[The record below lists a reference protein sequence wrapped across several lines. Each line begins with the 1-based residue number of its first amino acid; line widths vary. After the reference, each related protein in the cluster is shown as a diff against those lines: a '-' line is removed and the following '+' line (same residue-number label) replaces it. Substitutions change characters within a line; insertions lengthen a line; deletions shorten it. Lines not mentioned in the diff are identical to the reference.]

1 MRGGGGV
8 TSLSATSNA
17 GFADDNAQNRHHK
30 TRGKKWTGGA
40 KTPSARYLLSHIDQ
54 PGCRLQDYERI
65 KRGDLPVT
73 IDVRLCT
80 PLTAGCET
88 KRDRGVCGGYITVV
102 VGVAFLM
109 VVLSFG

>member
-1 MRGGGGV
+1 MTTLKTATTKPEAKNGPAAQKHRRHGI
-8 TSLSATSNA
+8 SYLS
-17 GFADDNAQNRHHK
+17 
-30 TRGKKWTGGA
+30 
-40 KTPSARYLLSHIDQ
+40 
-54 PGCRLQDYERI
+54 LQDYERI

-102 VGVAFLM
+102 VGVAFLI
-109 VVLSFG
+109 VVLIFG